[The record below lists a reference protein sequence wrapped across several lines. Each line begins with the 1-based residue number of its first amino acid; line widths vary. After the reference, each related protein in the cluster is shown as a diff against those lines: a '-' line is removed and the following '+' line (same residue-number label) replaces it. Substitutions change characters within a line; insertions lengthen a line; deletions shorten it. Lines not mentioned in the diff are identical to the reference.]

1 MFKFLFVILIA
12 MFYFDCNSSKSSGSN
27 NPANNAVNNTT
38 QNRQIPEDLLI
49 TLERTECY
57 GLCPVYKVSIKADG
71 SVIFEGIKNTET
83 KGAAEGKIRET
94 QIKDILKEFET
105 ADYINL
111 KDKYDSETC
120 PLAATDNSTVVT
132 SIQSDGKKKIVSHY
146 LGCVEDNEQHTPFP
160 PKLRELENKIDEIAG
175 TKRWIGDRK

>member
-1 MFKFLFVILIA
+1 
-12 MFYFDCNSSKSSGSN
+12 MFYFDCNSSKNADSN
-27 NPANNAVNNTT
+27 NSAKNVANSNM
-38 QNRQIPEDLLI
+38 QNQQIPKDLLV

-71 SVIFEGIKNTET
+71 AVTFEGIKNTET
-83 KGAAEGKIRET
+83 KGIAEGKISET
-94 QIKDILKEFET
+94 QIKDILKEFEN
-105 ADYINL
+105 ADYVNL
-111 KDKYDSETC
+111 KDKYDFETC

-132 SIQSDGKKKIVSHY
+132 TIQIDGRKKTVSHY